1 MPNAADGFYH
11 RGLRLPR
18 TIACGARPPYSGI
31 SANMEKVETTSVN
44 IMHPSRADRPDLD
57 WSQIRETVMMLD
69 LAVAQIRNSMAEGDD
84 SVTALGG
91 SFTFMM
97 EQIQA
102 VDRLATRLPEGS
114 ERTQMQQVCH
124 SVAAKI
130 DDIVTSFQFY
140 DKLVQRLSHV
150 CNSLGQLA
158 DLVADGSRIYN
169 PRAWAALQ
177 QLIKSKYTVDADRR
191 MFDAILS
198 GSSVEQALALANEL
212 KQETHHRPEAE
223 IELF

>member
-1 MPNAADGFYH
+1 
-11 RGLRLPR
+11 
-18 TIACGARPPYSGI
+18 
-31 SANMEKVETTSVN
+31 MEKVKIPFVDA
-44 IMHPSRADRPDLD
+44 IHPSRAERPDLD

-69 LAVAQIRNSMAEGDD
+69 LAVAQIRNSMADGDD

-97 EQIQA
+97 EQIQE
-102 VDRLATRLPEGS
+102 VDRLAAMLPEGV
-114 ERTQMQQVCH
+114 ERDQLQRVCK
-124 SVAAKI
+124 SVAARM
-130 DDIVTSFQFY
+130 DDVVTSFQFY

-169 PRAWAALQ
+169 PRAWTALQ
-177 QLIKSKYTVDADRR
+177 EIIKSKYTVDADRH
-191 MFDAILS
+191 MFDAILN
-198 GSSVEQALALANEL
+198 GSSVEQALTLASQIKDQNRSGG
-212 KQETHHRPEAE
+212 HDGD